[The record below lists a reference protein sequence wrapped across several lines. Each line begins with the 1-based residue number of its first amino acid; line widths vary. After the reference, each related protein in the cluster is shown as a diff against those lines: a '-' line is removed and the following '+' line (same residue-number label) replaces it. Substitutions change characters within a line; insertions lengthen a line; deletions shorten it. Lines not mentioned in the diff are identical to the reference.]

1 MSAYGQVAWLGH
13 EVFHFI
19 GGVLANF
26 LGFIASLVPCATTA
40 SLALAPASL
49 MASAVF
55 FDGVTGIFI
64 PLKDRTPNRRA
75 SELGFDLVTFRTTI
89 SVADYRASL
98 NRYLRA
104 NGDAP

>member
-1 MSAYGQVAWLGH
+1 LRH
-13 EVFHFI
+13 HRII
-19 GGVLANF
+19 GVGTGLFDGV
-26 LGFIASLVPCATTA
+26 GS
-40 SLALAPASL
+40 
-49 MASAVF
+49 F

-75 SELGFDLVTFRTTI
+75 SEPGFDLVTFRTTI